1 MALLFSRKV
10 LFGGIFTLS
19 FLAILTHLGVTG
31 NYKVHS
37 GAARFGFLPSSWTA
51 ERSPYVPADEYPE
64 TEYIM
69 GVAGFNYFRNLYFSN
84 GTFLAL
90 TTRPSSFPEQGVD
103 FIFSGIVK
111 EGDPYRKHFAADE
124 DRFAIMTPKEAMDS
138 GLLQPAAIRK
148 EGISMFFNDVREGR
162 WGSFLDHYFHFIGE
176 MFLGCWRLTV
186 AAGEHEFPTRIMY
199 RAEGIDWRDHARI
212 TTWFQQSILP
222 DTVIEESSI
231 YEDRALSQMTFIYD
245 RIAIADRWAAHRV
258 GQEVKF
264 WNKATADLPLLKVPS
279 TWMDPMRNRLKALAM
294 AEDCNPQR
302 ERAGVPVVVYI
313 NRQLTKRRL
322 VDEDA
327 KALLEQM
334 AKLDKEGV
342 IEFHNAQMEK
352 LPRVQQFCLALRADI
367 MFGVHGNGLSHQL
380 WMKPGSGVLEI
391 MAEGF
396 ARDYAILAEMMG
408 HEYHTIHY
416 NKTFPPD
423 QWRRPDGW
431 AVDQGPDFHS
441 ANIRLDAEWFAS
453 LITDMAQRR
462 IYVTEPELSLSF

>member
-10 LFGGIFTLS
+10 LFAGIFTFS
-19 FLAILTHLGVTG
+19 FFAILTHLGI
-31 NYKVHS
+31 S
-37 GAARFGFLPSSWTA
+37 GSGKIHPGLTRFGLLPSSWA
-51 ERSPYVPADEYPE
+51 AKRSPYVRADEYPE
-64 TEYIM
+64 TEYVL
-69 GVAGFNYFRNLYFSN
+69 GVAGFNYFRNLYFCN

-90 TTRPSSFPEQGVD
+90 TTNPSSFPEQGVNY
-103 FIFSGIVK
+103 IFSGLMEVD
-111 EGDPYRKHFAADE
+111 DPHRQHFAAEE
-124 DRFAIMTPKEAMDS
+124 DRFAIMTPKEAMDR

-148 EGISMFFNDVREGR
+148 EGITMFFNDVREGKHS
-162 WGSFLDHYFHFIGE
+162 SFLNHYYHFIGE
-176 MFLGCWRLTV
+176 MFLGCWRLII

-199 RAEGIDWRDHARI
+199 RAEGIDWRDRARI

-231 YEDRALSQMTFIYD
+231 YEDRQVSQMTFIYEK
-245 RIAIADRWAAHRV
+245 ISIADRWAAHRV
-258 GQEVKF
+258 GQEVKY
-264 WNKATADLPLLKVPS
+264 WNKAIADLPLLKVPS

-313 NRQLTKRRL
+313 NRQLTHRRL

-327 KALLEQM
+327 KALLEEM

-408 HEYHTIHY
+408 HEYYAIHH
-416 NKTFPPD
+416 NEIFPPEK
-423 QWRRPDGW
+423 WRRPDGW
-431 AVDQGPDFHS
+431 AVGQGPDFHS
-441 ANIRLDAEWFAS
+441 PNIRLDAKWFAT
-453 LITDMAQRR
+453 LIADMAQRR

>member
-1 MALLFSRKV
+1 
-10 LFGGIFTLS
+10 
-19 FLAILTHLGVTG
+19 
-31 NYKVHS
+31 
-37 GAARFGFLPSSWTA
+37 
-51 ERSPYVPADEYPE
+51 
-64 TEYIM
+64 
-69 GVAGFNYFRNLYFSN
+69 
-84 GTFLAL
+84 
-90 TTRPSSFPEQGVD
+90 
-103 FIFSGIVK
+103 
-111 EGDPYRKHFAADE
+111 
-124 DRFAIMTPKEAMDS
+124 
-138 GLLQPAAIRK
+138 
-148 EGISMFFNDVREGR
+148 
-162 WGSFLDHYFHFIGE
+162 
-176 MFLGCWRLTV
+176 MFLGCWRLII

-199 RAEGIDWRDHARI
+199 RAEGIDWRDRARI

-231 YEDRALSQMTFIYD
+231 YEDRQVSQMTFIYEK
-245 RIAIADRWAAHRV
+245 ISIADRWAAHRV
-258 GQEVKF
+258 GQEVKY
-264 WNKATADLPLLKVPS
+264 WNKAIADLPLLKVPS

-313 NRQLTKRRL
+313 NRQLTHRRL

-327 KALLEQM
+327 KALLEEM

-408 HEYHTIHY
+408 HEYYAIHH
-416 NKTFPPD
+416 NEIFPPEK
-423 QWRRPDGW
+423 WRRPDGW

-441 ANIRLDAEWFAS
+441 PNIRLDAKWFAT
-453 LITDMAQRR
+453 LIADMAQRR